1 MANIN
6 SLSNAVFV
14 LVTVLPY
21 QPNENH
27 QNDKLLGSQVCIN
40 VEDIDTNR
48 SIEEVLFFKNYIL
61 IIYKIQLILN
71 E

>member
-1 MANIN
+1 MAATNYFSN
-6 SLSNAVFV
+6 SVFV

-27 QNDKLLGSQVCIN
+27 QNDKLLGSQVCIY

-48 SIEEVLFFKNYIL
+48 SIEEVLFLKNFIL
-61 IIYKIQLILN
+61 IIYKIQFILN